1 MKRLFMTLVATTLVA
16 TIQLP
21 ASADELRIGV
31 SIEAS
36 ALDPHYWNF
45 EPNQQVLR
53 SIFDQLLEEDY
64 KGNPVPNLAT
74 SWRVV
79 DDHTWEITLRKGVKW
94 HDGSPFTADDIV
106 FTFQRIKAGLPGAPG
121 GFNGYIAGKQVV
133 VLDDHTIQMKTDKP
147 HPYTPRDLANIVI
160 VSKKHGDGAKTVDYN
175 TGKAMVGTGPYKFVE
190 WVKGD
195 RIVMEAVPDHW
206 RGKPEWDRATY
217 KPITSDPARLAALLS
232 GDVDLINF
240 VPSPDLKRLRDDPNI
255 SVYQEAAFRLHFLF
269 PDTGRDLS
277 PYVKKNDG
285 SLFWPNP
292 LRDWRVRKA
301 LSKAINRQAI
311 RDRVMDGTSKPA
323 GQLVDEGILGHNPSM
338 GVEPFDPEGA
348 KKLLA
353 GAGFANQ
360 INLRIYCA
368 NNRGN
373 NGVEIV
379 QTVAQM
385 WTRVGVKTD
394 VQCMPESAFMPPAQK
409 GAWSLILMGW
419 TGSGEPSSANRLALH
434 SRTEK
439 YGNWNVMRYSN
450 YRLDQVIEKAIIE
463 MNRDKRDK
471 LFQEAAKIAFDDL
484 AWIPIHWGVNT
495 WGSRKGIVYEARADG
510 DTLVKST
517 HKAK

>member
-64 KGNPVPNLAT
+64 KGNPVPNLAA

-133 VLDDHTIQMKTDKP
+133 VLDDHTIQIKTDKP

-240 VPSPDLKRLRDDPNI
+240 RALARPKTTSRRPEYLCLPGSGVSLTLPVSGHRPRSVALRQKERRLAVLAQP
-255 SVYQEAAFRLHFLF
+255 AAGLASAQGAFQGH
-269 PDTGRDLS
+269 
-277 PYVKKNDG
+277 
-285 SLFWPNP
+285 
-292 LRDWRVRKA
+292 
-301 LSKAINRQAI
+301 
-311 RDRVMDGTSKPA
+311 KPA
-323 GQLVDEGILGHNPSM
+323 GHP
-338 GVEPFDPEGA
+338 
-348 KKLLA
+348 
-353 GAGFANQ
+353 
-360 INLRIYCA
+360 
-368 NNRGN
+368 
-373 NGVEIV
+373 
-379 QTVAQM
+379 
-385 WTRVGVKTD
+385 
-394 VQCMPESAFMPPAQK
+394 
-409 GAWSLILMGW
+409 
-419 TGSGEPSSANRLALH
+419 GSGHGRHLEARGPAGGRGDPGPQSEHGSGALRSRRGQEASRRGWLRQPDQSANLLC
-434 SRTEK
+434 
-439 YGNWNVMRYSN
+439 
-450 YRLDQVIEKAIIE
+450 Q
-463 MNRDKRDK
+463 
-471 LFQEAAKIAFDDL
+471 
-484 AWIPIHWGVNT
+484 
-495 WGSRKGIVYEARADG
+495 
-510 DTLVKST
+510 
-517 HKAK
+517 